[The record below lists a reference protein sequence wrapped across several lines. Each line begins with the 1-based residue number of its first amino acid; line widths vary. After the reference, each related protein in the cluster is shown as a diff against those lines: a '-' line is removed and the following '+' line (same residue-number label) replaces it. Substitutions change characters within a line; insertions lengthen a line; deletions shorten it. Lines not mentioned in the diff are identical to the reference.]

1 MANRGGSRP
10 GAGRKSSGPET
21 VPVNWRVSSS
31 AKSWM
36 KNKAFEERVSIGAIL
51 DRLVEH
57 YDAVGLDK
65 CVDIVA
71 QQIQD
76 RITAE
81 VLKPT
86 KLISDCMDDYWTERA
101 KLKKCCDFG
110 LPAKINGK
118 VVRVL
123 KFGEWYDPY
132 SRNSMQV
139 SYDAV
144 PMEEVYDEKDVIEIN
159 LSKFEAEQGYF
170 CGVEI
175 DKNKGM
181 SVI

>member
-21 VPVNWRVSSS
+21 VPVNWRVSLS
-31 AKSWM
+31 AKSWI

-51 DRLVEH
+51 DRLIEH

-65 CVDIVA
+65 CIGLVA

-76 RITAE
+76 KITAE

-86 KLISDCMDDYWTERA
+86 KAISHRMDDYWRERT
-101 KLKKCCDFG
+101 KLRRCCELG

-118 VVRVL
+118 VVRVRN
-123 KFGEWYDPY
+123 FRECYNPY
-132 SRNSMQV
+132 CHNSV
-139 SYDAV
+139 ELSYDAV
-144 PMEEVYDEKDVIEIN
+144 PIEETYDEKDVIEIN
-159 LSKFEAEQGYF
+159 LSEFDVARRSFGAI
-170 CGVEI
+170 EI
-175 DKNKGM
+175 DKNKGI